1 MLTRPDAKQL
11 QALARLVKSDEGEV
25 LLALLDTEL
34 ERLTTN
40 LLDAS
45 GETTLKLQGMA
56 REVKDLIQL
65 LRQSPELAN
74 KAR

>member
-1 MLTRPDAKQL
+1 MLTRPDAQQL
-11 QALARLVKSDEGEV
+11 KALARLVRSTEGEV

-45 GETTLKLQGMA
+45 GETTSKLQGMA
-56 REVKDLIQL
+56 REVKDLITL
-65 LRQSPELAN
+65 LRQSPELAE